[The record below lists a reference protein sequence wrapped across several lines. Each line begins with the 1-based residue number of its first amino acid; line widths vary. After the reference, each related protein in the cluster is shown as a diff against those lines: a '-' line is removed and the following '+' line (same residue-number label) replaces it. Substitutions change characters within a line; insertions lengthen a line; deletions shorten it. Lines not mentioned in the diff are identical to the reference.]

1 MAWRTGRHARGFT
14 FAELVA
20 VIVILAALSFVALP
34 RLTDIEDYCAAEY
47 RDTLLAALRFARNG
61 AVAHR
66 RPVCVTLTG
75 GGVAVMMAHNAGGEA
90 CSGAARSPFY
100 PPDLA
105 AGNSARDGDILVP
118 PTRCRNQVTVELGY
132 NNINTFLFC
141 PRGDLRVSDTASAC
155 SSSLSGA
162 GSGPGGVVTVTV
174 THTGGSSLPAISVSP
189 AGGIWVEG

>member
-1 MAWRTGRHARGFT
+1 MAWRTGRHCRGFT
-14 FAELVA
+14 LAELVA
-20 VIVILAALSFVALP
+20 VIVILSVLTFVALP
-34 RLTDIEDYCAAEY
+34 RLTDMEDYCAAEY

-105 AGNSARDGDILVP
+105 AGDSALQGSILVAP
-118 PTRCRNQVTVELGY
+118 ARCRAQVTVAASD
-132 NNINTFLFC
+132 TPFLFC
-141 PRGDLRVSDTASAC
+141 PRGDLRVSGAASAC